1 MLWKGTELQEIDDP
15 ELWASTIVRSLGTL
29 LLVGKGQSINEVN
42 DLILSLV
49 KHEVFLGHLIQM
61 EEACSVIVLKALS
74 VLKPG
79 CVDQNVLSEQVQEA
93 LAKIENKLTPGCVIC
108 DDLLDCHDADEEEI
122 FFEVLIDDNARANL
136 QKKCLQDLLE
146 KWGEV
151 EIGLFRQIAA

>member
-1 MLWKGTELQEIDDP
+1 VLWKGTELQEIDDP
-15 ELWASTIVRSLGTL
+15 ELWASSIVRSLGTL

-79 CVDQNVLSEQVQEA
+79 CVDQNVLS
-93 LAKIENKLTPGCVIC
+93 
-108 DDLLDCHDADEEEI
+108 
-122 FFEVLIDDNARANL
+122 
-136 QKKCLQDLLE
+136 
-146 KWGEV
+146 
-151 EIGLFRQIAA
+151 